1 MKKVWRQRRWLA
13 WALGMFALGTVLV
26 GLGMAEPSLAQQA
39 APGFTNPV
47 DGQAVSGDVT
57 IQGTAVIDSF
67 QKYELHFKLE
77 PSGNDAFIYFDG
89 ATQPVV
95 NGQLG
100 IWRASGLPAGT
111 YSLRLRVVKADGNYA
126 EYYTRNV
133 ALNLGPVPTP
143 TSDQPTPTPIPVVT
157 ATFTPPPA
165 QPTAAPVVVD
175 QPAGVVDLTP
185 TPEPVAVQVDS
196 ASSGGAADSANPDT
210 AAAPESSGA
219 GSLIARELG
228 EAVAVDR
235 LRSEFFG
242 GMRSAAGIVA
252 LLLAIFGGKALYAWY
267 RTREPGAGIGD

>member
-1 MKKVWRQRRWLA
+1 MQSRWPIWCA
-13 WALGMFALGTVLV
+13 AIFALSVLLL
-26 GLGMAEPSLAQQA
+26 GLGMVQPSLAQQA

-47 DGQAVSGDVT
+47 EGQAVSGDVT

-67 QKYELHFKLE
+67 QKYELHFKQE
-77 PSGNDAFIYFDG
+77 PSGDDAFIYFDG

-126 EYYTRNV
+126 EYYARNV

-157 ATFTPPPA
+157 ATFTPPPT
-165 QPTAAPVVVD
+165 QPTAAPVVVE
-175 QPAGVVDLTP
+175 QPAGVVDPTP
-185 TPEPVAVQVDS
+185 TPEPVAVQVDG
-196 ASSGGAADSANPDT
+196 ASGSGGAETT
-210 AAAPESSGA
+210 AAAESSGA
-219 GSLIARELG
+219 GSLLARELG

-242 GMRSAAGIVA
+242 GMRTAAGVVF

-267 RTREPGAGIGD
+267 RTRDEFNG